1 MLNNKIIKTRYVS
14 TANLNYDPAEDANKL
29 IQYAQGYA
37 IKLLQETRTKVA
49 KQILNTR
56 KRCERISYKIGSKRA
71 SLELANLI
79 KTQMSSFDE
88 YMKNLK
94 EDCFNISLK
103 LIKSILQTEMR
114 KSSTSLYQRL
124 NKALSSIS
132 DKNNLKILVNP
143 LDYPKL
149 LKIDPSLENSL
160 VKSEEIKIGNA
171 TITTPIGNTEINW
184 QEHLQLLSAI
194 IQNKINN
201 N

>member
-1 MLNNKIIKTRYVS
+1 
-14 TANLNYDPAEDANKL
+14 
-29 IQYAQGYA
+29 
-37 IKLLQETRTKVA
+37 
-49 KQILNTR
+49 
-56 KRCERISYKIGSKRA
+56 
-71 SLELANLI
+71 
-79 KTQMSSFDE
+79 
-88 YMKNLK
+88 MKNLK